1 MSMDRSYNAV
11 TGRKSQIIRDAIG
24 VDYSKYEKEGI
35 AFDYEAMMND
45 TGYTL
50 EDHIR
55 IQREYNVGN
64 TPVFELHNLTALAR
78 KCAKPGKG
86 ARIFVKDEASNP
98 AGSFKERRA
107 AASVYHAKKMG
118 YKGVVAATS
127 GNYGAAVA
135 SQAAMQGLKCI
146 IVQECYDSKG
156 MGQPEIVEKA
166 RKCEALGAEVLQLTV
181 GPELF
186 YETLLMLEDPGALRQ
201 ASRRGGLRQ
210 CRRRQPH
217 RHRPRPEKGRLP
229 RSGGGRFCGSD
240 RPVHGL

>member
-98 AGSFKERRA
+98 APSRSAAPPPLCTTPKRWATRA
-107 AASVYHAKKMG
+107 LSPPPP
-118 YKGVVAATS
+118 ATT
-127 GNYGAAVA
+127 A
-135 SQAAMQGLKCI
+135 
-146 IVQECYDSKG
+146 
-156 MGQPEIVEKA
+156 P
-166 RKCEALGAEVLQLTV
+166 
-181 GPELF
+181 PW
-186 YETLLMLEDPGALRQ
+186 PLRPPC
-201 ASRRGGLRQ
+201 RG
-210 CRRRQPH
+210 
-217 RHRPRPEKGRLP
+217 
-229 RSGGGRFCGSD
+229 
-240 RPVHGL
+240 